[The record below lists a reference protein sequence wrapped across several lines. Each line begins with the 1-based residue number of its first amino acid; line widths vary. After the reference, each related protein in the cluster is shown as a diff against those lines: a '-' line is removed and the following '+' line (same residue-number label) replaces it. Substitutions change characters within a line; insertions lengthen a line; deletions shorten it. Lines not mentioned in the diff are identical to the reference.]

1 MYEYNP
7 LDIAGLKQIGI
18 AFETDEE
25 SNAFAALIRE
35 ELEIRIG
42 EAISAK
48 LTEEQLN
55 EYDAL
60 YEQEATSAWL
70 GANCPDYRKIVQE
83 KAGELKSELLRHR
96 KSIDGLDESFEMRVN
111 SLPIAELKLTP
122 HGRSYNCLKHAGI
135 DTIGEL
141 RKVVDLSQIRNLTP
155 ACEREIN
162 EKLNEYLASLPS
174 AEEQDKDICFAD
186 LIADCED
193 E

>member
-25 SNAFAALIRE
+25 SNAFAELIRE
-35 ELEIRIG
+35 ELEVRIG

-48 LTEEQLN
+48 LTKEQLN
-55 EYDAL
+55 EFDAL
-60 YEQEATSAWL
+60 HGQEEASAWL
-70 GANCPDYRKIVQE
+70 GANCPDYRQIVRQ
-83 KAGELKSELLRHR
+83 KAGEFKSELLRHR

-122 HGRSYNCLKHAGI
+122 HGRSYNCLKRAGI

-141 RKVVDLSQIRNLTP
+141 QKVADLSQIRNLTP
-155 ACEREIN
+155 ACEREIE
-162 EKLNEYLASLPS
+162 EKLNDYLASLPS
-174 AEEQDKDICFAD
+174 VDEQD
-186 LIADCED
+186 ED
-193 E
+193 GYLGRNQR